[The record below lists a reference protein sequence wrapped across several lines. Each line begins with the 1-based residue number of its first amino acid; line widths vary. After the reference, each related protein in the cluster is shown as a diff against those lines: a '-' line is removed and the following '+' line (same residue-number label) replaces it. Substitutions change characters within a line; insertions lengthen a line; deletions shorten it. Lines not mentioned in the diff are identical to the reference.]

1 MLDPK
6 LIKEK
11 PEMIRN
17 MLKSR
22 AVEFDL
28 DELIKTDEKRR
39 EFIIKTDELRKK
51 KNQVG
56 IRISEKK
63 KAKED
68 ASSILAEMKNISSE
82 LTKLESEQEEIE
94 NKYLKLAST
103 IPNLVHESVPIGID
117 DSANIEIKK
126 WGNIPKFDFKVK
138 DHIDISENL
147 NLVDLER
154 AAKVAGA
161 RFYYLKNDLVRLNQA
176 LINFG
181 LDFLAEK
188 GYSLIQPPYMINRES
203 MEGAVIAE
211 DFEEVIYKIQD
222 EDLYMIGTSEHAM
235 AAMHSKEI
243 IEGKNIPMK
252 YAGISP
258 CFRKEAGAH
267 GRDQKGI
274 FRVHQFDKIEQ
285 FVFSKPEDSWKEHE
299 KLLAVAEEFYQK
311 LEIPYRVMLLSTGD
325 IGKISAKTYDIE
337 AWMAGQNAY
346 REIVSCS
353 NCLEYQA
360 RRLKIRFRDKTNED
374 TQYIHT
380 LNSTLIATTRVL
392 VSIMENFQ
400 TKEGHIRIPQGF
412 TAIYGKSERDILT
425 YPYILDLKF
434 VKNWHAEKVE

>member
-11 PEMIRN
+11 PEIIRN
-17 MLKSR
+17 MLKAR
-22 AVEFDL
+22 AIEFDL
-28 DELIKTDEKRR
+28 DGLIESDQKRR

-51 KNQVG
+51 KNQVA
-56 IRISEKK
+56 ITISEKK
-63 KAKED
+63 KAGDD
-68 ASSILAEMKNISSE
+68 ASAILIEMKNISNE
-82 LTKLESEQEEIE
+82 LTKLESEQVEIE
-94 NKYLKLAST
+94 KKYLKLAST
-103 IPNLVHESVPIGID
+103 IPNLIHDSVPIGID
-117 DSANIEIKK
+117 DSSNKEIKK
-126 WGNIPKFDFKVK
+126 WGNIPKFDFKIK
-138 DHIDISENL
+138 DHIDISEDL

-176 LINFG
+176 LIHFG

-188 GYSLIQPPYMINRES
+188 GYSLVQPPYMINRES

-211 DFEEVIYKIQD
+211 DFEEVIYKVEE

-243 IEGKNIPMK
+243 IEGKEIPMK

-285 FVFSKPEDSWKEHE
+285 FIFSKPEDSWKEHE
-299 KLLAVAEEFYQK
+299 KMLAVAEEFYQK

-392 VSIMENFQ
+392 VAIMENFQ
-400 TKEGHIRIPQGF
+400 TKDGHIRIPQ
-412 TAIYGKSERDILT
+412 ILQG
-425 YPYILDLKF
+425 YMGNQKEI
-434 VKNWHAEKVE
+434 

>member
-11 PEMIRN
+11 PEVIKD
-17 MLKSR
+17 MLKARS
-22 AVEFDL
+22 VEFDL
-28 DELIKTDEKRR
+28 EGLIDSDQQRR
-39 EFIIKTDELRKK
+39 EFISKTDELRKK
-51 KNQVG
+51 KNQVALN
-56 IRISEKK
+56 ISEKK
-63 KAKED
+63 KKGED
-68 ASSILAEMKNISSE
+68 ISSILAEMKNVSE
-82 LTKLESEQEEIE
+82 ELSKLEVDQNNIE
-94 NKYLKLAST
+94 KKYLKLATS
-103 IPNLVHESVPIGID
+103 IPNLIHESVPIGED
-117 DSANIEIKK
+117 EESNKEIKK
-126 WGNIPKFDFKVK
+126 WGNIPEFDFKIK
-138 DHIDISENL
+138 DHIDISEDL
-147 NLVDLER
+147 DLVDLER

-181 LDFLAEK
+181 LDFLREK
-188 GYSLIQPPYMINRES
+188 GYSIVQPPYMINRES

-211 DFEEVIYKIQD
+211 DFEEVIYKIDNQ
-222 EDLYMIGTSEHAM
+222 DLYMIGTSEHAM

-243 IEGKNIPMK
+243 IEGKDIPKK

-299 KLLAVAEEFYQK
+299 KLLSIAEEFYQK

-325 IGKISAKTYDIE
+325 TGNISAKTYDIE

-374 TQYIHT
+374 TQYVHT

-392 VSIMENFQ
+392 VAIMENFQ
-400 TKEGHIRIPQGF
+400 TKDGHIRIPEVLQGYMGNQKE
-412 TAIYGKSERDILT
+412 I
-425 YPYILDLKF
+425 
-434 VKNWHAEKVE
+434 

>member
-11 PEMIRN
+11 PEVIKN
-17 MLKSR
+17 MLKARS
-22 AVEFDL
+22 VEFDL
-28 DELIKTDEKRR
+28 EGLINSDQKRR
-39 EFIIKTDELRKK
+39 EFITKTDELRKK
-51 KNQVG
+51 KNQVALN
-56 IRISEKK
+56 ISEKK
-63 KAKED
+63 KKGED
-68 ASSILAEMKNISSE
+68 ISSILAEMKSVSE
-82 LTKLESEQEEIE
+82 ELSKLEVEQNNIE
-94 NKYLKLAST
+94 KKYLKLATS
-103 IPNLVHESVPIGID
+103 IPNLIHESVPIGED
-117 DSANIEIKK
+117 EESNKEIKK
-126 WGNIPKFDFKVK
+126 WGNIPEFDFKIK
-138 DHIDISENL
+138 DHIDISEDL
-147 NLVDLER
+147 DLVDLER

-181 LDFLAEK
+181 LDFLREK
-188 GYSLIQPPYMINRES
+188 GYSAVQPPYMINRES

-211 DFEEVIYKIQD
+211 DFEEVIYKIDNQ
-222 EDLYMIGTSEHAM
+222 DLYMIGTSEHAM

-243 IEGKNIPMK
+243 IEGKDIPKK

-299 KLLAVAEEFYQK
+299 KLLSIAEEFYQK

-325 IGKISAKTYDIE
+325 TGNISAKTFDIE

-374 TQYIHT
+374 TQYVHT

-392 VSIMENFQ
+392 VAIMENFQ
-400 TKEGHIRIPQGF
+400 TKDGHIRIPEVLQGYMGNQKE
-412 TAIYGKSERDILT
+412 I
-425 YPYILDLKF
+425 
-434 VKNWHAEKVE
+434 

>member
-11 PEMIRN
+11 PEIIRN

-28 DELIKTDEKRR
+28 DGLIESDQKRR

-51 KNQVG
+51 KNQ
-56 IRISEKK
+56 IAITISEKK
-63 KAKED
+63 KAGED
-68 ASSILAEMKNISSE
+68 ASPIFIEMKNISNE
-82 LTKLESEQEEIE
+82 LTKLESQQEDIE
-94 NKYLKLAST
+94 KKYLKLAST
-103 IPNLVHESVPIGID
+103 IPNLIHESVPIGID
-117 DSANIEIKK
+117 DSVNKEIKK
-126 WGNIPKFDFKVK
+126 WGNIPKFDFKIK
-138 DHIDISENL
+138 DHIDISEDL

-188 GYSLIQPPYMINRES
+188 GYSLVQPPYMINRES

-211 DFEEVIYKIQD
+211 DFEEVIYKVQE
-222 EDLYMIGTSEHAM
+222 EDLYLIGTSEHAM

-243 IEGKNIPMK
+243 IEGKDIPMK

-285 FVFSKPEDSWKEHE
+285 FIFSRPEDSWKEHE
-299 KLLAVAEEFYQK
+299 KMLAVAEEFYQK

-325 IGKISAKTYDIE
+325 MGKISAKTYDIE

-374 TQYIHT
+374 TQYVHT

-392 VSIMENFQ
+392 VAIMENFQ
-400 TKEGHIRIPQGF
+400 TKDGHIRIPQVLQRYMGNQKE
-412 TAIYGKSERDILT
+412 I
-425 YPYILDLKF
+425 
-434 VKNWHAEKVE
+434 

>member
-11 PEMIRN
+11 PEMIKN

-22 AVEFDL
+22 VVEFDL
-28 DELIKTDEKRR
+28 EGLIESDQKRR

-51 KNQVG
+51 KNQ
-56 IRISEKK
+56 IAITISEKK
-63 KAKED
+63 KAGQD
-68 ASSILAEMKNISSE
+68 ISSILAEMKNISNE
-82 LTKLESEQEEIE
+82 LTKLDSEQEEIE
-94 NKYLKLAST
+94 KKYLKLAST
-103 IPNLVHESVPIGID
+103 IPNVVHESVPIGPD
-117 DSANIEIKK
+117 DSANKEIKK

-138 DHIDISENL
+138 DHIDISEEL

-176 LINFG
+176 LIHFG
-181 LDFLAEK
+181 LDFLAQK
-188 GYSLIQPPYMINRES
+188 GYSLVQPPYMINREA

-211 DFEEVIYKIQD
+211 DFEEVIYKVEE

-243 IEGKNIPMK
+243 IEGKNIPLK

-285 FVFSKPEDSWKEHE
+285 FIFSKPEDSWKEHE
-299 KLLAVAEEFYQK
+299 KMLAVAEEFYQK

-346 REIVSCS
+346 REVVSCS

-374 TQYIHT
+374 TQYVHT

-392 VSIMENFQ
+392 VAIMENFQ
-400 TKEGHIRIPQGF
+400 TKDGHIRIPQVLQSYMGNQKE
-412 TAIYGKSERDILT
+412 I
-425 YPYILDLKF
+425 
-434 VKNWHAEKVE
+434 

>member
-11 PEMIRN
+11 PEMIKN

-22 AVEFDL
+22 VVEFDL
-28 DELIKTDEKRR
+28 EGLIESDQKRR
-39 EFIIKTDELRKK
+39 EFIIKTDELRKR
-51 KNQVG
+51 KNQ
-56 IRISEKK
+56 IAITISEKK
-63 KAKED
+63 KAGQD
-68 ASSILAEMKNISSE
+68 ISSILAEMKNISNE
-82 LTKLESEQEEIE
+82 LTKLDSEQEEIE
-94 NKYLKLAST
+94 KKYLKLAST
-103 IPNLVHESVPIGID
+103 IPNVIHESVPIGPD
-117 DSANIEIKK
+117 DSANKEIKK

-138 DHIDISENL
+138 DHIDISEEL

-176 LINFG
+176 LIHFG
-181 LDFLAEK
+181 LDFLAQK
-188 GYSLIQPPYMINRES
+188 GYSLVQPPYMINREA

-211 DFEEVIYKIQD
+211 DFEEVIYKVEE

-243 IEGKNIPMK
+243 IEGKNIPLK

-285 FVFSKPEDSWKEHE
+285 FIFSKPEDSWKEHE
-299 KLLAVAEEFYQK
+299 KMLAVAEEFYQK

-346 REIVSCS
+346 REVVSCS

-374 TQYIHT
+374 TQYVHT

-392 VSIMENFQ
+392 VAIMENFQ
-400 TKEGHIRIPQGF
+400 TKDGHIRIPQVLQSYMGNQKE
-412 TAIYGKSERDILT
+412 I
-425 YPYILDLKF
+425 
-434 VKNWHAEKVE
+434 

>member
-11 PEMIRN
+11 PEIIRN

-28 DELIKTDEKRR
+28 DGLIESDQKRR

-51 KNQVG
+51 KNQ
-56 IRISEKK
+56 IAMTISEKK
-63 KAKED
+63 KAGAD
-68 ASSILAEMKNISSE
+68 ISSILAEMKNISNE
-82 LTKLESEQEEIE
+82 LTKIELEQEEIE
-94 NKYLKLAST
+94 KKYLKLAST
-103 IPNLVHESVPIGID
+103 IPNLVHESVPIGPD
-117 DSANIEIKK
+117 DSANKEIRK
-126 WGNIPKFDFKVK
+126 WGNIPKFDFKIK
-138 DHIDISENL
+138 DHIDISQDL

-176 LINFG
+176 LIHFG

-188 GYSLIQPPYMINRES
+188 GYSLVQPPYMINRES

-211 DFEEVIYKIQD
+211 DFEEVIYKVEE

-243 IEGKNIPMK
+243 IEGKDIPIK

-274 FRVHQFDKIEQ
+274 FRVHQFEKIEQ
-285 FVFSKPEDSWKEHE
+285 FIFSKPEDSWKEHE
-299 KLLAVAEEFYQK
+299 KMLAVAEEFYQK

-374 TQYIHT
+374 TKYIHT

-392 VSIMENFQ
+392 VAIMENFQ
-400 TKEGHIRIPQGF
+400 TKDGHIQIPQVLQRYMGNQKE
-412 TAIYGKSERDILT
+412 I
-425 YPYILDLKF
+425 
-434 VKNWHAEKVE
+434 